1 MFSYI
6 LANPFF
12 FSIGVNVIVTL
23 AVDASRDLLDLSING
38 VTWTHLMNFPF
49 WIVALVFFTFAALRG
64 IFNSDKLNMS
74 LQYIRN
80 ARNRHPVDHMNE
92 LRRLRRERRN
102 VRILTSDQMFGNLS
116 PTRGVTSATPSSAG
130 AANARFV

>member
-12 FSIGVNVIVTL
+12 FTMFVDVIVTL

-38 VTWTHLMNFPF
+38 VTWTHLLNFPI
-49 WIVALVFFTFAALRG
+49 WIAALVFITFAALRG
-64 IFNSDKLNMS
+64 IFNSDKLNLS
-74 LQYIRN
+74 LQYLRN
-80 ARNRHPVDHMNE
+80 ARNRHPVDSINE
-92 LRRLRRERRN
+92 MRRLRAERRRVHIN
-102 VRILTSDQMFGNLS
+102 TSDQLFGSLS
-116 PTRGVTSATPSSAG
+116 PTRGITSATPSSAN

>member
-12 FSIGVNVIVTL
+12 FALFVDVIVTL

-38 VTWTHLMNFPF
+38 VTWTHLLNFPI
-49 WIVALVFFTFAALRG
+49 WIVALIFITFAAVRG

-74 LQYIRN
+74 LQYFRN
-80 ARNRHPVDHMNE
+80 ARNRHPVDTVNE

-102 VRILTSDQMFGNLS
+102 VRIMTSDQMFGNLS
-116 PTRGVTSATPSSAG
+116 PTRGITSATPSSAG